1 MLLVAGGRISD
12 LGVRGPRR
20 SSSPRGARRPARR
33 QTLVLHAELPS
44 WPRATLCVRLL
55 ALGYSTHRFLAFF
68 ACICVLWQAGG
79 PGASAARRGVV
90 ETQLLNMAT
99 ATGLLDELQLITCI
113 GDAFWLCCSF
123 LLSLGHKSII
133 FFQVPH

>member
-1 MLLVAGGRISD
+1 MAPGGLHAG
-12 LGVRGPRR
+12 
-20 SSSPRGARRPARR
+20 A
-33 QTLVLHAELPS
+33 LVLHAELPS

-68 ACICVLWQAGG
+68 ACICVLWQAGWWAGCLGG
-79 PGASAARRGVV
+79 PRCGVV

-99 ATGLLDELQLITCI
+99 ATRLLDGLQLIACI
-113 GDAFWLCCSF
+113 DDAFWLCCSF